1 MNKNRVPKASP
12 EPLPELATFLEP
24 FAPLFRRHTSRESM
38 ERYLTGLLTDL
49 PHKTCDTI
57 ADVIAETSVERLQH
71 LLTDAAWDPL
81 KLDEARVKRLLSLH
95 PVTDG
100 ILVFDDT
107 GLPKKGTTSVG
118 VAPQY
123 SGTLG
128 KIGNCQ
134 VVVSAEYLADDPASS
149 TPFHFP
155 VSAQLFLPEAWT
167 QDAERRKQARVPK
180 QISQQTK
187 PEIALGLLDRARL
200 WGGPIGAVVV
210 DAGYG
215 DNPNFLQGLDERQV
229 PYVCAVQ
236 STFGCRLPD
245 EVEAT
250 ATQTPVYGGRGQP
263 RKPRPAPLYT
273 VKELIESLPTS
284 AWQTIEWRE
293 GTKGTMQV
301 QAVALRAHWATGS
314 SLHSTSHSR
323 VHTGPEGWL
332 LAERP
337 VPEAVADD
345 PQSPPV
351 EPPEKEEEKIKY
363 WFSVLPKET
372 SLSRLVLL
380 AHARWVIEQFYEDAK
395 QECGLDHFQGRSW
408 NGLHRHLALVMLAYS
423 FLALQRLQLPLPA
436 GEVFPPL
443 CHASLAPSRPS
454 AGTPLAVP
462 GSRPLALADRSDP
475 NVPSSEKLTK

>member
-1 MNKNRVPKASP
+1 MNKTRVPKASP
-12 EPLPELATFLEP
+12 EPLPELAAFLEP

-57 ADVIAETSVERLQH
+57 ADVIAGTSIERLQH

-81 KLDEARVKRLLSLH
+81 QLDEARVNRLLALH
-95 PVTDG
+95 PVADG

-107 GLPKKGTTSVG
+107 GLPKKGTASVG

-134 VVVSAEYLADDPASS
+134 VVVSAEFLADDPASS

-155 VSAQLFLPEAWT
+155 VSAHLFLPESWT
-167 QDAERRKQARVPK
+167 QDAERRKQAQVPE
-180 QISQQTK
+180 QVSQQTK
-187 PEIALGLLDRARL
+187 PEIALGLLDLARQ
-200 WGGPIGAVVV
+200 WGVPIQAVVV

-215 DNPNFLQGLDERQV
+215 DNPNFLRGLDERQV
-229 PYVCAVQ
+229 PYMCAVE
-236 STFGCRLPD
+236 STFGCRLPE
-245 EVEAT
+245 EVQAS
-250 ATQTPVYGGRGQP
+250 AAQAPIYGGRGQP

-273 VKELIESLPTS
+273 VKELIASLPPS
-284 AWQTIEWRE
+284 AWQTIRWRE

-301 QAVALRAHWATGS
+301 QAVALRVHWATGS
-314 SLHSTSHSR
+314 PRHSTSHSR

-345 PQSPPV
+345 SPAAPV
-351 EPPEKEEEKIKY
+351 EEQEEEPIKY
-363 WFSVLPKET
+363 WFSVLPEDA
-372 SLSRLVLL
+372 SLQRLVLL

-395 QECGLDHFQGRSW
+395 QECGFDHYQGRSW
-408 NGLHRHLALVMLAYS
+408 EGLHRHLALVMLAYS
-423 FLALQRLQLPLPA
+423 FLMFYRLTLPLPP
-436 GEVFPPL
+436 GEAFSPL
-443 CHASLAPSRPS
+443 RDAKLAAWRASTGA
-454 AGTPLAVP
+454 ALAVS
-462 GSRPLALADRSDP
+462 GSRPLALPNQSDP

>member
-24 FAPLFRRHTSRESM
+24 FAPLFRRHTSRDSM

-57 ADVIAETSVERLQH
+57 ADVIAGTSIERLQH
-71 LLTDAAWDPL
+71 LLTDAAWNPL
-81 KLDEARVKRLLSLH
+81 ELDEARVKRLLSIH

-100 ILVFDDT
+100 ILIFDDT
-107 GLPKKGTTSVG
+107 GLPKKGTASVG

-155 VSAQLFLPEAWT
+155 ISAQLFLPESWT
-167 QDAERRKQARVPK
+167 QDAKLRKQARVPEP
-180 QISQQTK
+180 ISQQTK

-200 WGGPIGAVVV
+200 WGLPIAAVVV

-215 DNPNFLQGLDERQV
+215 DNPHFLQGLDDRQV

-236 STFGCRLPD
+236 STFGVRLPQ
-245 EVEAT
+245 EVQASAKEV
-250 ATQTPVYGGRGQP
+250 PVYGGRGQP

-273 VKELIESLPTS
+273 VKELIEAQPAS

-301 QAVALRAHWATGS
+301 QAVALRVHWATGS

-323 VHTGPEGWL
+323 VHTGPQGWL

-337 VPEAVADD
+337 VSEAVADD
-345 PQSPPV
+345 GQATPV
-351 EPPEKEEEKIKY
+351 EPQEKAEEKIKY
-363 WFSVLPKET
+363 WFSVLPEDA
-372 SLSRLVLL
+372 SLQRLVLL

-395 QECGLDHFQGRSW
+395 QECGLDHYQGRSF

-423 FLALQRLQLPLPA
+423 FLMLQRLTLPLPP
-436 GEVFPPL
+436 GEAFPPL
-443 CHASLAPSRPS
+443 SHTELSALCAS
-454 AGTPLAVP
+454 AGAPLALP
-462 GSRPLALADRSDP
+462 GSRPLALSDRSDQDF
-475 NVPSSEKLTK
+475 PSSQKLTK

>member
-1 MNKNRVPKASP
+1 
-12 EPLPELATFLEP
+12 
-24 FAPLFRRHTSRESM
+24 M

-49 PHKTCDTI
+49 PHKTCETI
-57 ADVIAETSVERLQH
+57 AEVPAGTSLERLQH

-81 KLDEARVKRLLSLH
+81 ELDEARVKRLLSLH

-100 ILVFDDT
+100 ILIFDDT
-107 GLPKKGTTSVG
+107 GLPKKGTASVG

-123 SGTLG
+123 SGTPG

-134 VVVSAEYLADDPASS
+134 VVVSAEYLADDPGSS

-155 VSAQLFLPEAWT
+155 ITAQLFLPESWT
-167 QDAERRKQARVPK
+167 QDARRCKQARVLE

-187 PEIALGLLDRARL
+187 PEIALGLLDRAQQ
-200 WGGPIGAVVV
+200 WGVPIQAVVV

-245 EVEAT
+245 EVQAT
-250 ATQTPVYGGRGQP
+250 AAQTPVYGGRGQP

-273 VKELIESLPTS
+273 VKELIEAQPTS
-284 AWQTIEWRE
+284 AWQTISWRE
-293 GTKGTMQV
+293 GTKGTLQV
-301 QAVALRAHWATGS
+301 QAVALRVHWATGS

-337 VPEAVADD
+337 LSEAVADEA
-345 PQSPPV
+345 PPTPV
-351 EPPEKEEEKIKY
+351 EPQEKEEEKIKY

-372 SLSRLVLL
+372 SLQRLVLL

-395 QECGLDHFQGRSW
+395 QECGFDHYQGRSW
-408 NGLHRHLALVMLAYS
+408 DGLHRHLALVMLAYS
-423 FLALQRLQLPLPA
+423 FLMLYRFTLPLPP
-436 GEVFPPL
+436 GEAFPPL
-443 CHASLAPSRPS
+443 GDTKLAAFRPS
-454 AGTPLAVP
+454 AGPALAVP
-462 GSRPLALADRSDP
+462 GPRSLALSHPTDRSL
-475 NVPSSEKLTK
+475 PSQEKLTE

>member
-24 FAPLFRRHTSRESM
+24 FAPLFRRHTSRDSM

-57 ADVIAETSVERLQH
+57 AQVIAGTSVERLQH

-81 KLDEARVKRLLSLH
+81 ALDEARVKRLLNLH
-95 PVTDG
+95 PVADG
-100 ILVFDDT
+100 ILIFDDT
-107 GLPKKGTTSVG
+107 GLPKKGNASVG
-118 VAPQY
+118 VAAQY

-155 VSAQLFLPEAWT
+155 VSAQLFLPESWA
-167 QDAERRKQARVPK
+167 QDAERRKQAQVPV
-180 QISQQTK
+180 QIREQTK
-187 PEIALGLLDRARL
+187 PEIALGLLDLARE
-200 WGGPIGAVVV
+200 WGVPIGAVVV

-215 DNPNFLQGLDERQV
+215 DNPNFLRGLDERRV
-229 PYVCAVQ
+229 PYMCAVQ

-245 EVEAT
+245 EVQAT
-250 ATQTPVYGGRGQP
+250 AAQTPVYGGRGQP

-273 VKELIESLPTS
+273 VKELIEALPAS
-284 AWQTIEWRE
+284 AWQTISWRE
-293 GTKGTMQV
+293 GTKGTMQI
-301 QAVALRAHWATGS
+301 QAVALRVQWATGS

-337 VPEAVADD
+337 VSDAVAGEA
-345 PQSPPV
+345 PPTPV
-351 EPPEKEEEKIKY
+351 EPQEKEEEKIKY
-363 WFSVLPKET
+363 WFSVLPAST
-372 SLSRLVLL
+372 SLERLVLV

-395 QECGLDHFQGRSW
+395 QECGLDDYQGRLW
-408 NGLHRHLALVMLAYS
+408 DGLHRHLALVMLAYS
-423 FLALQRLQLPLPA
+423 FLMLYRLTLPLPS
-436 GEVFPPL
+436 GEAFPPL
-443 CHASLAPSRPS
+443 GDAKFAAFRASTGAALA
-454 AGTPLAVP
+454 LP
-462 GSRPLALADRSDP
+462 GSRPLAFPHSADRSFP
-475 NVPSSEKLTK
+475 PSEKLTK